1 MKTIRK
7 QDADFTKATNA
18 DIVNHVLKNHH
29 AFLKE
34 ELPELEKL
42 IFTIFKVHFLDS
54 GDILEEVHRLFGK
67 LKTEFEAHM
76 VKEERVLFHYIKDY
90 ENNPSEK
97 RLKDIIIWFKN
108 VEKNNNA
115 IEDILKELRKI
126 TDNYTVPPTG
136 CPTYEKTYKKLEE
149 IERDTVSH
157 FNLEKNLMFKRLK
170 CEN

>member
-90 ENNPSEK
+90 ENNP
-97 RLKDIIIWFKN
+97 
-108 VEKNNNA
+108 
-115 IEDILKELRKI
+115 
-126 TDNYTVPPTG
+126 
-136 CPTYEKTYKKLEE
+136 
-149 IERDTVSH
+149 
-157 FNLEKNLMFKRLK
+157 
-170 CEN
+170 